1 MPVSCAGVSARYD
14 ARMLGTADLQR
25 RLRRRGVVFVAWAAA
40 WAHMLR
46 FGGTA
51 IVAALS
57 PSVYIPATRDSVE
70 KQIYFTA
77 WQVLPG
83 FVLFIAVLSAVV
95 VRIVDAT
102 ARDYGLSQFAIEMI
116 LRVLVLEVIP
126 LIAALFVSLRSGAAI
141 STEIALM
148 NLRHEIDALTR
159 AGVDPMRHEFVP
171 RLVGC
176 TVSVIALSV
185 VSCAVT
191 LVIAY
196 LGVYGFFLWGLPEFT
211 RTVGTVFSPQITIG
225 LGLKCVFFGIAV
237 GVIPMAEGLAGP
249 LEVHSAP
256 VTVLRGM
263 MRLFFVLLLIE
274 VSSLAFKYI

>member
-1 MPVSCAGVSARYD
+1 
-14 ARMLGTADLQR
+14 MLGHADLQR
-25 RLRRRGVVFVAWAAA
+25 RLRRRGVVFVAWASG
-40 WAHMLR
+40 WARLLR

-57 PSVYIPATRDSVE
+57 PSVYNPATRDSAA

-83 FVLFIAVLSAVV
+83 FVLFIATLSAVL

-102 ARDYGLSQFAIEMI
+102 ARDFGLSQFAIEMI

-126 LIAALFVSLRSGAAI
+126 LTAALFVSLRSGAAI
-141 STEIALM
+141 NTEIALM
-148 NLRHEIDALTR
+148 NLRREIDALAG

-176 TVSVIALSV
+176 TVSVIALTV
-185 VSCAVT
+185 VSCVVS

-196 LGVYGFFLWGLPEFT
+196 LGVYGFFLWGLPEFS
-211 RTVGTVFSPQITIG
+211 RTVGSVFSPQITIG
-225 LGLKCVFFGIAV
+225 LGLKCLVFGAAV
-237 GVIPMAEGLAGP
+237 GVIPMAAGLAGP
-249 LEVHSAP
+249 LEVHTVP
-256 VTVLRGM
+256 VSVLRGM

-274 VSSLAFKYI
+274 VMSLALKYI

>member
-1 MPVSCAGVSARYD
+1 
-14 ARMLGTADLQR
+14 MLGTADLQR